1 MNHLTE
7 QEKRNVI
14 LGLEKQAGQ
23 MAVMNEQF
31 EEIEQARQTTDLI
44 KRVRKTHQQEQVRIM
59 RYVPRVTG

>member
-23 MAVMNEQF
+23 MAVMNERF

>member
-23 MAVMNEQF
+23 MATMNERF

-44 KRVRKTHQQEQVRIM
+44 ERVRKTHQQEQVRIM